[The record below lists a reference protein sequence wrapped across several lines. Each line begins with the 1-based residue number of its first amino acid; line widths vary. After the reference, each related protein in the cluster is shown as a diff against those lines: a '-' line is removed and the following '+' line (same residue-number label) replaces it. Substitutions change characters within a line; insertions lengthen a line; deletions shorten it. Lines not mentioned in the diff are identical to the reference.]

1 MRFLDVFVE
10 RLDLQQLG
18 FNRVETAVER
28 RATSHLGD
36 LLKLYLSKL
45 DLVANLIIEKF
56 FVLEP
61 TNCF

>member
-28 RATSHLGD
+28 RPTSHLGD
-36 LLKLYLSKL
+36 LLKLDFSC
-45 DLVANLIIEKF
+45 KF
-56 FVLEP
+56 NHRKIF
-61 TNCF
+61 CA